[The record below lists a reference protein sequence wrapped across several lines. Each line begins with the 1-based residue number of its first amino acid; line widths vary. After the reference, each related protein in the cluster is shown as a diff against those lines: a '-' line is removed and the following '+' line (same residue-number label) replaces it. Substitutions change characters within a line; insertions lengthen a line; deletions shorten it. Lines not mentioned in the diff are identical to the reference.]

1 MQICLL
7 EDPEEGL
14 KTYLG
19 RQYFLTSFT
28 TSRLGLEV
36 CFAAAKMMPETPRFQ
51 SLGLTPMLHDQQ
63 TKNERKACTVFA
75 KWRKDEANELQKR
88 NKI

>member
-1 MQICLL
+1 MQL
-7 EDPEEGL
+7 
-14 KTYLG
+14 
-19 RQYFLTSFT
+19 
-28 TSRLGLEV
+28 
-36 CFAAAKMMPETPRFQ
+36 AKMMPETPRFQ